1 MADDELLSQLRRWG
15 TAKMARFAAND
26 DGPSAGD
33 HILHRNIDLAPRT
46 IARAKRRIVG
56 RDGESR
62 RRFMA
67 MKTSTETLKIHIIP
81 VWAVDPVPCPND
93 AGAPRTIS
101 APRGSADVSVPDELR
116 WIDQAISQLSRQH
129 AIRAMVLREEF
140 CGIGTH
146 RMKAGR
152 VERQYGGTLTV
163 RQYRYELQRALD
175 WMRGRVAA

>member
-1 MADDELLSQLRRWG
+1 MADDELVSQLRRWG
-15 TAKMARFAAND
+15 TAKMTRFAAND

-46 IARAKRRIVG
+46 IARAKQRIVG

-62 RRFMA
+62 RRYMA
-67 MKTSTETLKIHIIP
+67 MKASTETLKMSIIP

-93 AGAPRTIS
+93 AGAPTSIS
-101 APRGSADVSVPDELR
+101 ASRASADISVPDELR
-116 WIDQAISQLSRQH
+116 WIDRAISQLSRQH
-129 AIRAMVLREEF
+129 PVRAMVLREEY
-140 CGIGTH
+140 CGTGTQ

-152 VERQYGGTLTV
+152 VERQYGGQLTV

-175 WMRGRVAA
+175 WMRGRLAA

>member
-1 MADDELLSQLRRWG
+1 MADDDLVFQLRRWG
-15 TAKMARFAAND
+15 TAQMARFAAND

-33 HILHRNIDLAPRT
+33 HILQRNIDLAPRT

-67 MKTSTETLKIHIIP
+67 QKTSTETLKMSIIP
-81 VWAVDPVPCPND
+81 AWAVDPVPCHND
-93 AGAPRTIS
+93 AGSPTTIS
-101 APRGSADVSVPDELR
+101 ASRASADVGIPDDLR
-116 WIDQAISQLSRQH
+116 WIDRAVSQMSRQH
-129 AIRAMVLREEF
+129 PVRAMVLREEF
-140 CGIGTH
+140 CGTGTH

-152 VERQYGGTLTV
+152 VERQYGGQLTV

-175 WMRGRVAA
+175 WMRGRLAA